1 MQTADC
7 RPDIKYRLQT
17 AEWRWV
23 WTYRKDRFNVKVNTT
38 NGVERKNR
46 TYKHQFLADNRDKTL
61 SGVIT
66 VLVTQFLP
74 NEYR

>member
-1 MQTADC
+1 M
-7 RPDIKYRLQT
+7 
-17 AEWRWV
+17 
-23 WTYRKDRFNVKVNTT
+23 KVNTT

-74 NEYR
+74 NEYRR